1 MAQSPFTNPMFEW
14 WQQQWTKGVNPMA
27 RTQLAWMES
36 LAEVLQFEAEFLKAI
51 AESGE
56 RVARCFDG
64 PQPTT
69 PEEVR
74 ACYEKLMKEVSEA
87 QMKRLE
93 QASQLSH
100 DFRKRVWE
108 EI

>member
-1 MAQSPFTNPMFEW
+1 MPQNPFSNPMLEW
-14 WQQQWTKGVNPMA
+14 WQQQWTKGANPMA
-27 RTQLAWMES
+27 RTQLAWMEG
-36 LAEVLQFEAEFLKAI
+36 LAEALQFEAEFLKAI

-56 RVARCFDG
+56 RIAECFDG

-69 PEEVR
+69 PEEVQ
-74 ACYEKLMKEVSEA
+74 ACYEKLVKEVSNA

-93 QASQLSH
+93 HATKLSH
-100 DFRKRVWE
+100 DFRKRLWE

>member
-1 MAQSPFTNPMFEW
+1 MTQNPFANPMLEW
-14 WQQQWTKGVNPMA
+14 WQQQWTQGVNPRA

-36 LAEVLQFEAEFLKAI
+36 LAEALQLEAQFLKAI

-56 RVARCFDG
+56 KIAKCFDG
-64 PQPTT
+64 KQPTT
-69 PEEVR
+69 PEEVQ
-74 ACYEKLMKEVSEA
+74 ACYGKLVKEVGDA

-93 QASQLSH
+93 QASQLTH
-100 DFRKRVWE
+100 DFRKRLWE